1 MDFFQSLFGLIV
13 LTAFAWLIS
22 ENRRSG
28 AIRVALG
35 GLTVQLVLALI
46 LLKLPGTQQVFL
58 WLNDG
63 VLALQNA
70 TKAGTTFVFGYLGGG
85 ALPFEEPFPG
95 SAFVLAFEALPLILV
110 TSALSALLFYWR
122 VLPLVVNTLS
132 ALLQKSMGVGGAVSV
147 SAAANVFVGM
157 IEAPL
162 FVRPYLQKL
171 SRAEM
176 FMVMTC
182 GMATIAGTVIVLYAS
197 FLADVI
203 PGAMGHILS
212 ASIISAPAA
221 IMVAKLMIPDDGENT
236 DADIVPPSPAHSS
249 MDAITRGTL
258 DGVSLLINVIAM
270 LIVMVAVVSLVDA
283 ILGLFPDYDAEPL
296 SLERIFGW
304 IMSPIVWLMGVPWAE
319 APVAG
324 SLMGT
329 KVALNELIAY
339 LQMKALPT
347 DALSERSKL
356 IMTYAMCGF
365 ANFGSLGIMLGGI
378 TTMVPERRSEIVGL
392 GMKSIV
398 SGVIATCLTG
408 CFVGMLM

>member
-1 MDFFQSLFGLIV
+1 MEILQSLFGLIV
-13 LTAFAWLIS
+13 LTALAWALS
-22 ENRRSG
+22 ERRESR
-28 AIRVALG
+28 AIRVALA
-35 GLTVQLVLALI
+35 GLGVQLVLALV
-46 LLKLPGTQQVFL
+46 LLKLPATQTMFL

-70 TKAGTTFVFGYLGGG
+70 TQAGTTFVFGYLGGG
-85 ALPFEEPFPG
+85 ALPFDEPYPG

-110 TSALSALLFYWR
+110 TSALSALLFHWR
-122 VLPLVVNTLS
+122 VLPIIVRALA
-132 ALLQKSMGVGGAVSV
+132 ALLQKSLGVGGAVGV

-162 FVRPYLQKL
+162 YVRPYLQRL
-171 SRAEM
+171 SRAEL

-182 GMATIAGTVIVLYAS
+182 GMATIAGTVLVLYAS

-221 IMVAKLMIPDDGENT
+221 IMVAKLMVPDDGEAT
-236 DADIVPPSPAHSS
+236 DAEVASPSPAHSS
-249 MDAITRGTL
+249 MDAVTRGTL

-270 LIVMVAVVSLVDA
+270 LIVMVALVSLVDA
-283 ILGLFPDYDAEPL
+283 ILGLLPGIGGETL
-296 SLERIFGW
+296 TLERIFGW
-304 IMSPIVWLMGVPWAE
+304 IMAPVVWLMGVPWSE
-319 APVAG
+319 AQVAG
-324 SLMGT
+324 ALMGT

-339 LQMKALPT
+339 LQLKELPA

-356 IMTYAMCGF
+356 ILTYAMCGF
-365 ANFGSLGIMLGGI
+365 ANFGSLGILIGGI
-378 TTMVPERRSEIVGL
+378 ATMVPERRTEIVGL
-392 GMKSIV
+392 GMKSIL

-408 CFVGMLM
+408 CFVGILM